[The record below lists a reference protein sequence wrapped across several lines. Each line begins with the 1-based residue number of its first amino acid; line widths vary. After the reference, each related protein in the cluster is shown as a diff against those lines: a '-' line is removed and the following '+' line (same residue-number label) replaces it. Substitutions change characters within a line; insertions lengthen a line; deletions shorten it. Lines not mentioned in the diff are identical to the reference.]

1 MSTRALIVRRQWVL
15 WALSAALAA
24 ALLLLLPDLA
34 SAQQAEAQ
42 RPAKEIADIIQQ
54 WAQYLLPGIAALIAL
69 VFLLNRRF
77 NEMAVWL
84 VVVVVVGIVVYSG
97 DSISNLATAIGNAIK

>member
-1 MSTRALIVRRQWVL
+1 MSTRAWIVRHQWIW
-15 WALSAALAA
+15 WALSAALAG

-34 SAQQAEAQ
+34 NAQQAEAQ
-42 RPAKEIADIIQQ
+42 KPAREIAEIIQQ
-54 WAQYLLPGIAALIAL
+54 WAQYLLPGISALIAL

-84 VVVVVVGIVVYSG
+84 AVVVVVGIVVYSG
-97 DSISNLATAIGNAIK
+97 DSVRNLATAIGNAIK